1 MEDDAILVKRAIAGE
16 TKAFDTLTRRHLGRC
31 YRIAR
36 RYGLSP
42 EDAADIVQDT
52 FLAAYRGL
60 QTFNFSYQFSTWL
73 TRIHLNRLA
82 NFRRGLRRAKRF
94 FWRPHE
100 EPMRP
105 EFLEGPDSLTPENE
119 LEKSELK
126 TLLLLAIA
134 KLTGRQRLVFIL
146 FEMEGFKTR
155 EIAAMLEIPEGTVT
169 SRLHHARL
177 ALREQLRDYL

>member
-1 MEDDAILVKRAIAGE
+1 
-16 TKAFDTLTRRHLGRC
+16 
-31 YRIAR
+31 
-36 RYGLSP
+36 
-42 EDAADIVQDT
+42 
-52 FLAAYRGL
+52 
-60 QTFNFSYQFSTWL
+60 
-73 TRIHLNRLA
+73 
-82 NFRRGLRRAKRF
+82 
-94 FWRPHE
+94 
-100 EPMRP
+100 MRP

-134 KLTGRQRLVFIL
+134 KLTDRQRIVFIL